1 MVKFELRKLSQLV
14 LSTIVSLASVT
25 SFAGTFVNNGGG
37 IAEKNILY
45 AYEKLDTYLQLCI
58 NSNACKLTTE
68 QGGLLLQIYR
78 ALPRERQTKQIFFG
92 SERNAPGSFMI
103 DGNVRVAR
111 TGDEI
116 GSPIYINADLLYTK
130 GEGDSYDPVS
140 IPEAVAILVHE
151 LGHHQ
156 GYHSHEE
163 LDLLGVRVSLLLQQ
177 KFISTPLIP
186 WSPNEISASVLNTN
200 LLNGFPQV
208 LLSVGDEVL
217 DVSSIYARE
226 VHCEVFTIPVPI
238 LPIPDL
244 ELITRTPR
252 GSLFHNLHWE
262 KIKDKGDY
270 LTVQITGNVSNNCEY
285 KNSVGI
291 RNNNFQ
297 LTVSFRIN
305 KVGNKWVTDKNSISM
320 NQFKDP
326 WWKLIKLP
334 LPGQ

>member
-1 MVKFELRKLSQLV
+1 MFKFDLRKLSHLV
-14 LSTIVSLASVT
+14 LGSVI
-25 SFAGTFVNNGGG
+25 SFSGAAAFAGGGFVNNGGG
-37 IAEKNILY
+37 LAEKNILY
-45 AYEKLDTYLQLCI
+45 AYEKLDTYIQLCLK
-58 NSNACKLTTE
+58 SNTCKLTAE
-68 QGGLLLQIYR
+68 QGSLLLQIAR
-78 ALPRERQTKQIFFG
+78 ALPQERQSKQIFFG
-92 SERNAPGSFMI
+92 SEKKTPGSFMI

-111 TGDEI
+111 TGDAI
-116 GSPIYINADLLYTK
+116 GSPIYINSDLLYTK
-130 GEGDSYDPVS
+130 GDGDSYDPVS
-140 IPEAVAILVHE
+140 IPEAVAILIHE
-151 LGHHQ
+151 MGHHH
-156 GYHSHEE
+156 GFHGHDE

-200 LLNGFPQV
+200 LMNGFPQV
-208 LLSVGDEVL
+208 LLTVGDEVL

-270 LTVQITGNVSNNCEY
+270 LTVQITGNVSNNCQY
-285 KNSVGI
+285 KNDVGI

-305 KVGNKWVTDKNSISM
+305 KVGDKWVTDKNSIAM
-320 NQFKDP
+320 KQFKDP

-334 LPGQ
+334 GQ